1 MRSNAPGIPGEGRAL
16 RTETTINDSMD
27 FAIRKGLGNLPALR
41 EIGLRANRRLL
52 GVQRLDHDP
61 ITGTRDLHTITD
73 PVVTDSGTR
82 IPGLRMGQQRS
93 HALLAALLKFRLQ
106 PDGFTNQ
113 DLRSLTAE
121 LRGLPPEAVTAG
133 QMTYDL
139 RRLRSH
145 GLIGKIPHTHR
156 YQLTDHGLSTGLAV
170 LADTQSPRPLR
181 AAATAY
187 QAAFEKL
194 VTATCLVA

>member
-27 FAIRKGLGNLPALR
+27 FVIRKGLVNLPALR

-113 DLRSLTAE
+113 DLRSLT
-121 LRGLPPEAVTAG
+121 GFN
-133 QMTYDL
+133 
-139 RRLRSH
+139 
-145 GLIGKIPHTHR
+145 
-156 YQLTDHGLSTGLAV
+156 
-170 LADTQSPRPLR
+170 SP
-181 AAATAY
+181 TS
-187 QAAFEKL
+187 
-194 VTATCLVA
+194 